1 MSMIKWLQ
9 VSFWLGKYRLIRLV
23 RTNQSFASKCK
34 QILKNTTPLI
44 KHQSIFLGLFKSV
57 ISAGFLACVTVT
69 GVHAKNN
76 CVPRLVTELFFYGG
90 EVETGIYLDLQ
101 KIGELP
107 KHVAENP
114 RIRDFLS
121 GYKNSTF
128 VPLIVV
134 GAKAPSSNYHLQMIT
149 QENGVPKILWMQR
162 RFSDT
167 GLMALGHP
175 MWLGLWN
182 SQCTE
187 PIMTV
192 N

>member
-1 MSMIKWLQ
+1 
-9 VSFWLGKYRLIRLV
+9 
-23 RTNQSFASKCK
+23 
-34 QILKNTTPLI
+34 LI

-90 EVETGIYLDLQ
+90 EVETGVYLGLE

-107 KHVAENP
+107 MHVAENP
-114 RIRDFLS
+114 RIRNFLS
-121 GYKNSTF
+121 GHKDSTF

-134 GAKAPSSNYHLQMIT
+134 GEKAPSSNYHLQMIP
-149 QENGVPKILWMQR
+149 QDNGATKILWVKR
-162 RFSDT
+162 RFSDA

-187 PIMTV
+187 TLMSV

>member
-1 MSMIKWLQ
+1 MITELQ
-9 VSFWLGKYRLIRLV
+9 VSFWLGKYPLIRLV

-34 QILKNTTPLI
+34 QIRKNATPLI

-57 ISAGFLACVTVT
+57 ILAGVLAYVTVT
-69 GVHAKNN
+69 GVHAKDD
-76 CVPRLVTELFFYGG
+76 CVPRLVTELFFFNG
-90 EVETGIYLDLQ
+90 EVQTGIYIGLQ

-121 GYKNSTF
+121 GYKDSTF

-134 GAKAPSSNYHLQMIT
+134 GEKAPSSNYHLQMIT
-149 QENGVPKILWMQR
+149 QENGVPKILWVQR

>member
-1 MSMIKWLQ
+1 L
-9 VSFWLGKYRLIRLV
+9 L
-23 RTNQSFASKCK
+23 
-34 QILKNTTPLI
+34 
-44 KHQSIFLGLFKSV
+44 
-57 ISAGFLACVTVT
+57 
-69 GVHAKNN
+69 
-76 CVPRLVTELFFYGG
+76 TELYFYNG
-90 EVETGIYLDLQ
+90 EVESGIYLGLQ

-114 RIRDFLS
+114 RIRNFLY
-121 GYKNSTF
+121 GYKDSTY

-134 GAKAPSSNYHLQMIT
+134 GGKAPSSNYHLQMIP
-149 QENGVPKILWMQR
+149 QDNGATTILWVQR

-167 GLMALGHP
+167 GRMALGYP

-187 PIMTV
+187 TLMSI

>member
-1 MSMIKWLQ
+1 MTYTE
-9 VSFWLGKYRLIRLV
+9 V
-23 RTNQSFASKCK
+23 N
-34 QILKNTTPLI
+34 
-44 KHQSIFLGLFKSV
+44 
-57 ISAGFLACVTVT
+57 
-69 GVHAKNN
+69 AKVD
-76 CVPRLVTELFFYGG
+76 CVPRLVTELFFFNG
-90 EVETGIYLDLQ
+90 EVETGIYLGLE

-114 RIRDFLS
+114 RIRNFLS
-121 GYKNSTF
+121 GYKDSTF

-134 GAKAPSSNYHLQMIT
+134 GAKAPSSNYHLQMIF
-149 QENGVPKILWMQR
+149 QDNGATKIMWVQR

-175 MWLGLWN
+175 MWLGLSN

-187 PIMTV
+187 TLMSI